1 MSITK
6 AKKDL
11 LETILGSEISIPS
24 KTIKIE
30 EMISRENILEVVSS
44 DLYNSLS
51 SFFDASAPFF
61 KTSLP
66 LERIVRYRDGTFSSM
81 EKSLKGGISQ
91 HEGYEII
98 NSIDIA
104 QQLMSYVMP
113 CLNMKLASLY
123 SDLVNQNTDYLNQIQ
138 DSLIIP
144 EVSKLRSISEYLKD
158 VSEEVEHISKSNNLS
173 IATLTNLQQRRI
185 DLKQTFHIFITR
197 LNQSIESTFFDPQNI
212 ANSYLIARYAL
223 SNYIISLV
231 FECIVSGNLDDSS
244 ISKMKN
250 KVENCFNELNDI
262 TEKFSHILEQKKFTN
277 AKEINNINSFY
288 VWSYNY
294 MAQIRLNDLHS
305 QNNNINALQNNTLQ
319 YFDIA
324 YEMQRLEKFV
334 QARYEFLKRIE
345 VKKG

>member
-66 LERIVRYRDGTFSSM
+66 LERIIRYRDGTFSSM

-138 DSLIIP
+138 KSWGQVFHCANNFSYHYKRQLLCTMKDLTLI
-144 EVSKLRSISEYLKD
+144 SY
-158 VSEEVEHISKSNNLS
+158 
-173 IATLTNLQQRRI
+173 
-185 DLKQTFHIFITR
+185 
-197 LNQSIESTFFDPQNI
+197 QSHR
-212 ANSYLIARYAL
+212 A
-223 SNYIISLV
+223 
-231 FECIVSGNLDDSS
+231 
-244 ISKMKN
+244 
-250 KVENCFNELNDI
+250 
-262 TEKFSHILEQKKFTN
+262 
-277 AKEINNINSFY
+277 
-288 VWSYNY
+288 
-294 MAQIRLNDLHS
+294 
-305 QNNNINALQNNTLQ
+305 
-319 YFDIA
+319 
-324 YEMQRLEKFV
+324 
-334 QARYEFLKRIE
+334 
-345 VKKG
+345 